1 MPAMC
6 DHAAEGSEKG
16 DTTIDD
22 GIVQDRRPEELKKS
36 EKFKM
41 SGKLSERAMLL
52 ALRRRVPTPLPPPS
66 VRMLDMQHPTPAQAK
81 QSSSQEAVRL
91 PKCKFRCKSMR
102 KVWNK
107 VPHNHPLYSGT
118 DPSTSAHVGALPP
131 LRRAPKRRREYV
143 VKIFRPSTDE
153 KFYFVTRA
161 KPLLEAA
168 SGRRMISDLCYSRGP
183 GREHVVWVLVTLGK
197 SAALLRKVQEMCS
210 AQELTSDSA
219 QQPGAP
225 SYIARRGR
233 RATAAAAAVVG
244 SRCLSRGREV
254 APIPVRPRNGAIRR
268 ARRDLHIAFQS
279 LLHLEHLLELSR
291 YTNVYPRYQNQDRPR
306 APARSSLH
314 PDFNQPRSIA
324 GSQRLQAAIGRKQYD
339 ADLFSAQCPL
349 FLCHSLC
356 ASASVPRHLQ
366 HLNNLDDA
374 ITRHAAQAAVEK
386 ADRLHQRLKSLSY
399 PHISDIHSPANLDAE
414 QMDQL
419 TDRIIAAIAAKSKPR
434 QSRSPEQ
441 SSSHQR
447 SRSQPRTN
455 FGPNKDLCYYHF
467 KYKLKAKKV
476 FDLPCAWR
484 KYEREW
490 AAEEKDKKSPRL
502 DMCEASIP
510 GALGT
515 KRLFIKDLSLHLVFL
530 IDTGAEV
537 SVLPKDGNC
546 TSPSPPLILHAA
558 NGSIIHT
565 YGTRLIDINFGF
577 RRVTRW
583 SFISA
588 DVPYPIIGADALAH
602 FGWLPDLQAKKL
614 IDKTS
619 GISAQG
625 HLASAPVTGISLIDP
640 QHPFA
645 QVLSQYTALFKS
657 QQGSGARA
665 TGVFH
670 HLLTSGEPIAQR
682 PRRLLPE
689 KLKAAKKQFAIW
701 CEDGTCRPSDSPW
714 ASPIHIVPKKN
725 PGEFRVCGDFRKLN
739 AVTQPNRYPVPN
751 LHDFTSILNDTCIYS
766 TLDLYQAFNQIPMA
780 PEDIE
785 KTAVISP
792 VGLFEFLFM
801 PFGLRNAS
809 QTFQRYVNQ
818 ALGDLDF
825 VFIYIDDVLIASNT
839 REQHETHLKVVL
851 DRLLQHNLRL
861 NLAKCVFGQEKV
873 VFLSHVVN
881 AKGFSPLPDKLK
893 DVQNFPQ
900 PCNIDELRRFL
911 GLINFYRAFI
921 PRAAEILAPLNK
933 LIVGAKKKDTTPILW
948 SAEADKAFLD
958 SKQALANATALGFS

>member
-1 MPAMC
+1 
-6 DHAAEGSEKG
+6 
-16 DTTIDD
+16 
-22 GIVQDRRPEELKKS
+22 
-36 EKFKM
+36 
-41 SGKLSERAMLL
+41 
-52 ALRRRVPTPLPPPS
+52 
-66 VRMLDMQHPTPAQAK
+66 
-81 QSSSQEAVRL
+81 
-91 PKCKFRCKSMR
+91 
-102 KVWNK
+102 
-107 VPHNHPLYSGT
+107 
-118 DPSTSAHVGALPP
+118 
-131 LRRAPKRRREYV
+131 
-143 VKIFRPSTDE
+143 
-153 KFYFVTRA
+153 
-161 KPLLEAA
+161 
-168 SGRRMISDLCYSRGP
+168 
-183 GREHVVWVLVTLGK
+183 
-197 SAALLRKVQEMCS
+197 
-210 AQELTSDSA
+210 
-219 QQPGAP
+219 
-225 SYIARRGR
+225 
-233 RATAAAAAVVG
+233 
-244 SRCLSRGREV
+244 
-254 APIPVRPRNGAIRR
+254 
-268 ARRDLHIAFQS
+268 
-279 LLHLEHLLELSR
+279 
-291 YTNVYPRYQNQDRPR
+291 
-306 APARSSLH
+306 
-314 PDFNQPRSIA
+314 
-324 GSQRLQAAIGRKQYD
+324 
-339 ADLFSAQCPL
+339 
-349 FLCHSLC
+349 
-356 ASASVPRHLQ
+356 
-366 HLNNLDDA
+366 
-374 ITRHAAQAAVEK
+374 
-386 ADRLHQRLKSLSY
+386 
-399 PHISDIHSPANLDAE
+399 
-414 QMDQL
+414 MDQL

-434 QSRSPEQ
+434 QSRSPER
-441 SSSHQR
+441 SSSYQR
-447 SRSQPRTN
+447 SRSQPKTN

-467 KYKLKAKKV
+467 KYKLKARKV
-476 FDLPCAWR
+476 LDLPCAWR
-484 KYEREW
+484 KYEKEW
-490 AAEEKDKKSPRL
+490 AAEEKEKKSPRL
-502 DMCEASIP
+502 DMCEASLP

-515 KRLFIKDLSLHLVFL
+515 KRLFIKDLSLHLVFI

-546 TSPSPPLILHAA
+546 TSPSPSLTLHAA

-565 YGTRLIDINFGF
+565 YGTRVINMNFGF
-577 RRVTRW
+577 RRATRW

-588 DVPYPIIGADALAH
+588 DVPYSIIEADALAH

-645 QVLSQYTALFKS
+645 QVLSQYMALFNS

-670 HLLTSGEPIAQR
+670 HLLTTGEPIAQR

-739 AVTQPNRYPVPN
+739 AVTQPNKYPAPN

-785 KTAVISP
+785 KTAVISQ

-801 PFGLRNAS
+801 PYGLRNAS

-839 REQHETHLKVVL
+839 REQHKAHLTVVL
-851 DRLLQHNLRL
+851 DRLLQHNQRL
-861 NLAKCVFGQEKV
+861 NLAKCVFGQEEV
-873 VFLSHVVN
+873 VFLSHIVN

-893 DVQNFPQ
+893 DIQNFPQ
-900 PCNIDELRRFL
+900 PCDIDELRRFL

-921 PRAAEILAPLNK
+921 LRAAEILAPLNK
-933 LIVGAKKKDTTPILW
+933 LIVGPKKKDTTPILW

-958 SKQALANATALGFS
+958 SKQALANATALSFHKENAQVRLVTDASTIAAGAVLEQLTDSGWQPLEFFSKKFTTGQRKYAPYDLKLTAIFLAIRHFHHELEGRDFPVYCDHKPLQYAFSQAPEHAPLVRQRQLAYISQYTTCIKYLPGVENPVADALSRALTLLPLLSTSSM